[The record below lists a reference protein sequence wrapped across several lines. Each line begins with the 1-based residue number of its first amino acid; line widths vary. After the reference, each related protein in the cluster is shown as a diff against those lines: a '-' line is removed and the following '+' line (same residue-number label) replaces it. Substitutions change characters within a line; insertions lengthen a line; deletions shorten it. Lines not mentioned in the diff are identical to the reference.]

1 MAGKIVADTL
11 EHSTAGSIAPNYVVN
26 GSAKAWSHY
35 SGTGT
40 TFNNS
45 LNLSSAVDNEEG
57 DYSANFSSSFSDAY
71 YSATNGS
78 VESSSGRGTVLRGNN
93 FSHTTSLYRHKYGL
107 TTNTAG
113 GGVIDSDI
121 NNVQITVHGDLA

>member
-1 MAGKIVADTL
+1 MALTNLTKGAVVDS
-11 EHSTAGSIAPNYVVN
+11 EGGSATTNLAQ
-26 GSAKAWSHY
+26 GLAKAWSHY

-45 LNLSSAVDNEEG
+45 LNLSSAVDNTTG

-78 VESSSGRGTVLRGNN
+78 AESTTGRGTFLTGSD
-93 FSHTTSLYRHKYGL
+93 FSHTTSSYRHQYGL
-107 TTNTAG
+107 SSNAAG
-113 GGVIDSDI
+113 SGLIDSDI

>member
-1 MAGKIVADTL
+1 MAGKIIADTL
-11 EHSTAGSIAPNYVVN
+11 EHSTAGSVTTDYVVN

-45 LNLSSAVDNEEG
+45 LNLSSAVDNNTG

-71 YSATNGS
+71 YSATNGLA
-78 VESSSGRGTVLRGNN
+78 ETGSGRGTFLTGTD
-93 FSHTTSLYRHKYGL
+93 FSHTTSSYRHQYGL
-107 TTNTAG
+107 SSNANSAG
-113 GGVIDSDI
+113 LIDSDI
-121 NNVQITVHGDLA
+121 DNVQITVHGDLA

>member
-1 MAGKIVADTL
+1 MSL
-11 EHSTAGSIAPNYVVN
+11 EQGL
-26 GSAKAWSHY
+26 AKAWSHY

-45 LNLSSAVDNEEG
+45 LNLSSAVDNTTG

-78 VESSSGRGTVLRGNN
+78 AESTSGRGTFLTGFD
-93 FSHTTSLYRHKYGL
+93 FSHTTSLYRHQYGL
-107 TTNTAG
+107 SSNANG
-113 GGVIDSDI
+113 SGLIDSDI

>member
-1 MAGKIVADTL
+1 MSKAADLAEFGGGISGGTDAV
-11 EHSTAGSIAPNYVVN
+11 SGV
-26 GSAKAWSHY
+26 AKAWSHY

-45 LNLSSAVDNEEG
+45 LNLSSAVDNGTG

-78 VESSSGRGTVLRGNN
+78 VKTGTSRGTALRGTN
-93 FSHTTSLYRHKYGL
+93 FSHTTSSYRHKYGL
-107 TTNTAG
+107 TTNTVSG
-113 GGVIDSDI
+113 GMNDSDVD
-121 NNVQITVHGDLA
+121 NVQITIHGDLA